1 MSELNFESRGWDL
14 ESNLQTIKDACDF
27 LNSFSDMSVLV
38 ENSKAAQAI
47 RYTYTM
53 CSRYISTNPNMYNI
67 FEEKTILQLHLKLH
81 EYFSQI
87 CEKIKNHD
95 NEGYTD
101 LDRQQIEILSNS
113 LNQLN
118 YITLYSVKFRLNYF
132 EMGGAKALVKLLD
145 NENFSKNFQIEET
158 YSRIVANLNWLSK
171 NADLYKS
178 EWKELNSASVLLKVC
193 RNVPSTRAVAFMTF
207 ANIATD
213 NEIDTSLSEMDGTII
228 EFIMYISRAAN
239 AMLNGNIIREK
250 QPFINE
256 DEVTT
261 IHDVY
266 VIPIPEYNTKYTITG
281 ILLALYKL
289 SINNRIKYDMYV
301 KYNLQEPL
309 KVIICKGSDIEKKHA
324 IQILAQ
330 LCFDKLVLDLVSN
343 DTELKKNIEKT
354 TKSENQEIQSTKKLC
369 NQIIWEI

>member
-1 MSELNFESRGWDL
+1 
-14 ESNLQTIKDACDF
+14 
-27 LNSFSDMSVLV
+27 
-38 ENSKAAQAI
+38 
-47 RYTYTM
+47 
-53 CSRYISTNPNMYNI
+53 
-67 FEEKTILQLHLKLH
+67 
-81 EYFSQI
+81 
-87 CEKIKNHD
+87 
-95 NEGYTD
+95 
-101 LDRQQIEILSNS
+101 
-113 LNQLN
+113 
-118 YITLYSVKFRLNYF
+118 
-132 EMGGAKALVKLLD
+132 
-145 NENFSKNFQIEET
+145 
-158 YSRIVANLNWLSK
+158 
-171 NADLYKS
+171 
-178 EWKELNSASVLLKVC
+178 
-193 RNVPSTRAVAFMTF
+193 MTF

-369 NQIIWEI
+369 NQIIWEIEMKSKKPDDETNKLMTEIREQKQVMISYNSGSRDICLKIKGELENNNFKVWIDVNEIHGSSLEAMARAVESSDFILMCVTEKYRQSVNCQAEAQYSFKLKKKIIPLILQKGMENVDGWLGMYNYMLNSF